1 MIESPAARAVPGAG
15 TAFPADN
22 HFTFCL
28 VLYNGRELAHGSFN
42 LSGGFVMRQSFM
54 LALTAGLLLGL
65 TPAAPAQPRPGA
77 AELPIARVVLF
88 SSGVG
93 YFQRESELDGPRR
106 IDLHFPMTDVNDLLK
121 SLVLEDRSGGPVGT
135 ISYDNRNPLAMTL
148 KSFALDLTANPSLG
162 DLLNQ
167 ARGEKVEIVTVPDPK
182 GALTQAET
190 LGGLIVGVEKQKQ
203 PTGKEVVEMA
213 QLNLLTA
220 DGLRGLPLVQVQK
233 VRFLRP
239 ELDQEFRK
247 ALEVLATGHD
257 TQKKTVSLNFTGT
270 GKRRVSVAYV
280 TESPIWKTS
289 YRLNLEKDK
298 VFLQGWAVVENTTD
312 EDWANVRLGLVSGRP
327 ISFQMDLYQPLF
339 LTRPMVEPEL
349 FASLRPQMYNAD
361 MDAAAKTAAPPMG
374 GFPAPGAA
382 ANGRG
387 LAEGK
392 KAADKEVQDR
402 LQERR
407 AGAMRYMRQA
417 PAADDRINFRHGVA
431 SVATATELGEYFQ
444 YIIQEPVSLP
454 RQKSALLPI
463 ITQDV
468 AASKVSIYN
477 EHVHNKFPLLGLRF
491 KNNTATHL
499 NQGPVTVFEDG
510 TYAGDAR
517 IGDLRPGETRLLS
530 YAVDLG
536 TEVEPQAKVQETL
549 QGAKVVKGILY
560 ATFQNR
566 ETKTYIVKNRSDAVR
581 TVLVEHPFRSQ
592 FKLVQPEKPAERARD
607 VYRFEVNATPGK
619 PEKLEV
625 VEEMPRVQT
634 VALTNSPDESVRVFI
649 RASSVSPKVKKALED
664 ALALKAKVNETRRDV
679 QKEEQALKVIE
690 QDQARMRA
698 NMERVPQ
705 TSEAYKRYLKKFDD
719 QETQIEKLRAEIA
732 KLQDTA
738 ESFRKEY
745 EDYLAKLNVE

>member
-1 MIESPAARAVPGAG
+1 
-15 TAFPADN
+15 
-22 HFTFCL
+22 
-28 VLYNGRELAHGSFN
+28 
-42 LSGGFVMRQSFM
+42 MRQSC
-54 LALTAGLLLGL
+54 LLTLTAGLLLSL
-65 TPAAPAQPRPGA
+65 PPASPAQPRPGA
-77 AELPIARVVLF
+77 AELPITRVVLF

-93 YFQRESELDGPRR
+93 YFQRESQLDGPRR
-106 IDLHFPMTDVNDLLK
+106 IDLHFPMTDINDLLK
-121 SLVLEDRSGGPVGT
+121 SLVLEDQSGGPVGT

-182 GALTQAET
+182 GILTQAET
-190 LGGLIVGVEKQKQ
+190 LNGLIVGVEKQKQ
-203 PTGKEVVEMA
+203 PAAKEVVEMA

-220 DGLRGLPLVQVQK
+220 DGLRGLPLSQVQK

-270 GKRRVSVAYV
+270 GKRRVSVGYV

-312 EDWANVRLGLVSGRP
+312 EDWTNVRLGLVSGRP

-349 FASLRPQMYNAD
+349 FASLRPQVYNAD
-361 MDAAAKTAAPPMG
+361 MDAKGNAAAAKPGRVPGVTA
-374 GFPAPGAA
+374 PAPMAA
-382 ANGRG
+382 ARA
-387 LAEGK
+387 LREEGK
-392 KAADKEVQDR
+392 KAAEKETLERLQDR
-402 LQERR
+402 RR
-407 AGAMRYMRQA
+407 DAMLYMRQA
-417 PAADDRINFRHGVA
+417 PAADDKINFRQGVA

-517 IGDLRPGETRLLS
+517 ISDLRPGETRLLS

-549 QGAKVVKGILY
+549 QGVKVVKGILY

-566 ETKTYIVKNRSDAVR
+566 ETKTYLVKNRSESPR
-581 TVLVEHPFRSQ
+581 TVLIEHPFRSQ

-607 VYRFEVNATPGK
+607 VYRFEVNAAPGQ
-619 PEKLEV
+619 PAKLEV

-634 VALTNSPDESVRVFI
+634 VALTNSPDEAVRVFI
-649 RASSVSPKVKKALED
+649 RANSVSPKVKKALEE
-664 ALALKAKVNETRRDV
+664 ALTLKAKVNETRREV

-719 QETQIEKLRAEIA
+719 QETQIEKLRAQIA
-732 KLQDTA
+732 KLQDKA
-738 ESFRKEY
+738 ESSRKEY